1 MRTGADAIETSPA
14 SLSAQLIGQIAE
26 PNRLLIRE
34 SCAGV
39 EAQLQQLCCD
49 IERVVRRGVQLRGSL
64 DADWPR
70 TSAPAAMSAGR
81 FPCPA
86 RRISARVERADHQP
100 IGVPRTGLT
109 WERPLQIKR
118 LVPAIEIA
126 GIARAT

>member
-64 DADWPR
+64 ERTGRGRAPR
-70 TSAPAAMSAGR
+70 QLCRRGVSPVRRGVSAPASSV
-81 FPCPA
+81 PI
-86 RRISARVERADHQP
+86 ISRSVFRAPD
-100 IGVPRTGLT
+100 
-109 WERPLQIKR
+109 
-118 LVPAIEIA
+118 
-126 GIARAT
+126 